1 MLVVVFIMM
10 STVCIVLF
18 YGFCVIS
25 ISAFNSSN
33 RYSLVLDGVGNAFLD
48 TILCVSA
55 KFIKLTKVPFPF
67 LTPF

>member
-1 MLVVVFIMM
+1 MN
-10 STVCIVLF
+10 TVVLF
-18 YGFCVIS
+18 YDFVIS

-55 KFIKLTKVPFPF
+55 KCIKLTNVA
-67 LTPF
+67 

>member
-1 MLVVVFIMM
+1 MLVVVFINDEY
-10 STVCIVLF
+10 CCFVLL
-18 YGFCVIS
+18 FCVIS

-55 KFIKLTKVPFPF
+55 KFIKLTNVAYPF